1 MAKKHRVKPALRR
14 ETEARL
20 RRIARAGEV
29 FINGDAFREFVLKP
43 ELNTGDQYLVD
54 HEKFIEVKQTLFKM
68 KRLEPGDVGVITW
81 RKFGEEADNCLPCDS
96 YPKSV
101 RPGNHPMSEAVIK
114 AFAGETA
121 VQDVQMRGYPML
133 SVCAPIRDSLDD
145 VVGVVEVFASLVPEK
160 FQANCQPY

>member
-29 FINGDAFREFVLKP
+29 FINGDAFRDFVLKP

-54 HEKFIEVKQTLFKM
+54 HGKFIDVKQTLFKL

-96 YPKSV
+96 YPKTV
-101 RPGNHPMSEAVIK
+101 RPGNHPMSEAV
-114 AFAGETA
+114 
-121 VQDVQMRGYPML
+121 VMSPME
-133 SVCAPIRDSLDD
+133 SR
-145 VVGVVEVFASLVPEK
+145 
-160 FQANCQPY
+160 